1 MNSHADWARALQD
14 AFRDAGSLAAYLDWP
29 LPNHVSDTYPVLIP
43 RRLAAQIKAAGPHSA
58 LARQFLPHEAELRPE
73 GLVDPIGD
81 QAHAKTPQL
90 VHRYGNRALLLPTTV
105 CPVNCRYCFR
115 KNELQDGTFGAAR
128 EDTLAYLAAHPEI
141 EEVIF
146 TGGDPLILSDDK
158 LDGWLSALG
167 ALPHVKWVR
176 FHTRVPVVLP
186 ERLTPELA
194 ALFKRHR
201 TRFDGILLVVH
212 TNVAEEWDG
221 HARARIREFR
231 DGVEWLSQSVLLR
244 EVNDNVAALETLLR
258 QLVADGVRPYYL
270 HHPDDVRGGRHFCLS
285 RDEGAALYRTLRQ
298 RLPGWAL
305 PQYVVETPAG
315 GGKEPAFQAR

>member
-1 MNSHADWARALQD
+1 MPPLEQYMVMNIMVKYGKWEGDLRTSEEITELAWGRLQMEKFNQRGD
-14 AFRDAGSLAAYLDWP
+14 EIAPA
-29 LPNHVSDTYPVLIP
+29 TYDLWVQMPTGP
-43 RRLAAQIKAAGPHSA
+43 EKA
-58 LARQFLPHEAELRPE
+58 
-73 GLVDPIGD
+73 
-81 QAHAKTPQL
+81 
-90 VHRYGNRALLLPTTV
+90 
-105 CPVNCRYCFR
+105 
-115 KNELQDGTFGAAR
+115 
-128 EDTLAYLAAHPEI
+128 AYLAAHPEI